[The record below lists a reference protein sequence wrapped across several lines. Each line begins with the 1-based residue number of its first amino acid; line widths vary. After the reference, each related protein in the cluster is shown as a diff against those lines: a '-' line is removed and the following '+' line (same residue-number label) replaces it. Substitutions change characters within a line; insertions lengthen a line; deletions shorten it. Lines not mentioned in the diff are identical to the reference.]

1 MPDLY
6 QPPAQDIELAAV
18 LAALA
23 DPVRL
28 AIVKELHDRGELN
41 AGALDVPV
49 SKSTLSHHLKVL
61 REAGVTWT
69 QAQGVERC
77 LTLRYT
83 CLGKQ
88 FPGLLDSI
96 LKATAKRRSAAARAR
111 SRL

>member
-1 MPDLY
+1 MSLKLY

-18 LAALA
+18 LGALA

-28 AIVKELHDRGELN
+28 AIVKEIHEHGEIN
-41 AGALDVPV
+41 AGALQVPV

-69 QAQGVERC
+69 EPEGVERYM
-77 LTLRYT
+77 TLRYT

-96 LKATAKRRSAAARAR
+96 LNATVKRRTVGARAK
-111 SRL
+111 